1 MGSNTAVINTLRREW
16 ALVLGLVTLVA
27 LETSPLLAWLI
38 HQPAPLLLGGLAV
51 LSLLVLLLARRVAS
65 QADHLA
71 ERLGEPFGTLVL
83 TGSVIVI
90 ELALV
95 SSTMLTG
102 ESNPTLARDS
112 MFSVLMIVLTGVK
125 GITLILASRF
135 QKQGRDGPMQPED
148 LAEVNRSGASTYI
161 NLITTM
167 SVLVLVLPNFSQDST
182 EANYSL
188 PINWLLTVVAVGLY
202 GIFLRYQVGSYRSL
216 FLDTPEQLAF
226 SQSGDASLAGGESEA
241 TEQTQGFVADG
252 LLMGSGLLVL
262 VLIAESMGSL
272 IETGI
277 TDVGLP
283 SSLGGVLVGLLV
295 VAPEA
300 LNAFQAAGRGELQ
313 RSLNTLYGSSLSTLC
328 LTVPAVLLI
337 GELTGTD
344 VILGL
349 DPLESVLLVLTL
361 ILVRP
366 MSGRVSELDGLMLL
380 IVGVVWIALQVVG

>member
-1 MGSNTAVINTLRREW
+1 MRKEWPLMVGAVSLIVLQSTHLLDW
-16 ALVLGLVTLVA
+16 LLLQSATLVLSGL
-27 LETSPLLAWLI
+27 
-38 HQPAPLLLGGLAV
+38 GV
-51 LSLLVLLLARRVAS
+51 LSLLILVLARRVAR

-71 ERLGEPFGTLVL
+71 EQLGEPIGTLVL
-83 TGSVIVI
+83 TGSVILI

-135 QKQGRDGPMQPED
+135 QRVGITEPLQPED
-148 LAEVNRSGASTYI
+148 MATINQSGASTYI

-167 SVLVLVLPNFSQDST
+167 SVLVLLLPNFSSDSA
-182 EANYSL
+182 EANFSL
-188 PINWLLTVVAVGLY
+188 PINWLLTMVAIGLY
-202 GIFLRYQVGSYRSL
+202 AAFLLFQTGSYRNL
-216 FLDTPEQLAF
+216 FLDASKQLE
-226 SQSGDASLAGGESEA
+226 LPTA
-241 TEQTQGFVADG
+241 TAHETNLFHPSSDKEDKSNIRDG
-252 LLMGSGLLVL
+252 LLMALGLLIL
-262 VLIAESMGSL
+262 ALIAESMGDL
-272 IETGI
+272 IEVGI

-283 SSLGGVLVGLLV
+283 SSLGGLLVGLLV

-300 LNAFQAAGRGELQ
+300 LNAFQAANRGEVQ
-313 RSLNTLYGSSLSTLC
+313 RSLNTLYASSLSTLC

-337 GELTGTD
+337 GQLTNTK

-349 DPLESVLLVLTL
+349 NPMESVLLVLTL

-366 MSGRVSELDGLMLL
+366 LSGRVSEIDGLMLL
-380 IVGVVWIALQVVG
+380 TVGVVWVSLQVVS

>member
-1 MGSNTAVINTLRREW
+1 MGGESVVIQTLRQEW
-16 ALVLGLVTLVA
+16 ALLLGVVTLIY
-27 LETSPLLAWLI
+27 LETSHLLDWLI
-38 HQPAPLLLGGLAV
+38 HQPAALVLGGLGV
-51 LSLLVLLLARRVAS
+51 LSVLVLLLARRVAS

-71 ERLGEPFGTLVL
+71 EQLGEPLGTLVL

-125 GITLILASRF
+125 GVTLILASRF
-135 QKQGRDGPMQPED
+135 QKQGREGPMQPED
-148 LAEVNRSGASTYI
+148 LAEMNRSGAATYI

-167 SVLVLVLPNFSQDST
+167 SVLVLVLPNFSQDSL

-202 GIFLRYQVGSYRSL
+202 GMFLLFQIGSYRSL
-216 FLDTPEQLAF
+216 FLDTPEQLAI
-226 SQSGDASLAGGESEA
+226 SQEGDDTDDAAVHDP
-241 TEQTQGFVADG
+241 TEPSKSVWMNG
-252 LLMGSGLLVL
+252 LLMGAGLLVL

-277 TDVGLP
+277 NDLGLP

-337 GELTGTD
+337 GELTDTN

>member
-1 MGSNTAVINTLRREW
+1 MIATLRKEW
-16 ALVLGLVTLVA
+16 ALLLGLLTLVVIEA
-27 LETSPLLAWLI
+27 SELLTWLLD
-38 HQPAPLLLGGLAV
+38 QSASLVLGGLSL
-51 LSLLVLLLARRVAS
+51 LSLLVLALARRIAS

-71 ERLGEPFGTLVL
+71 EALGEPLGTLVL
-83 TGSVIVI
+83 TASVIVI

-135 QKQGRDGPMQPED
+135 QKQGRDTPMQPED
-148 LAEVNRSGASTYI
+148 LAAINQSGASAYI

-167 SVLVLVLPNFSQDST
+167 SVLVLVLPNFSQDSLD
-182 EANYSL
+182 ANYSL
-188 PINWLLTVVAVGLY
+188 PINWLLTLVSIGLY
-202 GIFLRYQVGSYRSL
+202 GIFLRLQVGSYRNL
-216 FLDTPEQLAF
+216 FLDTPEQLAL
-226 SQSGDASLAGGESEA
+226 SQGREANAEEHQPSGEVQESVRRH
-241 TEQTQGFVADG
+241 GV
-252 LLMGSGLLVL
+252 LMASGLLVL
-262 VLIAESMGSL
+262 VLLAESMGSL

-277 TDVGLP
+277 TDLGLP
-283 SSLGGVLVGLLV
+283 SSLGGLLVGLLV

-337 GELTGTD
+337 GEWTGTE

-349 DPLESVLLVLTL
+349 EPLESVLLVLTL
-361 ILVRP
+361 VLVRP
-366 MSGRVSELDGLMLL
+366 MSGRVNELDGLMLL
-380 IVGVVWIALQVVG
+380 TVGVVWIALQLVG

>member
-1 MGSNTAVINTLRREW
+1 MRKEWPLILGAVVLIVLQTTHLLEW
-16 ALVLGLVTLVA
+16 
-27 LETSPLLAWLI
+27 LLLQSATVV
-38 HQPAPLLLGGLAV
+38 LGGLGG
-51 LSLLVLLLARRVAS
+51 LSLLILLLARRIAS

-71 ERLGEPFGTLVL
+71 ETLGEPLGTLVL
-83 TGSVIVI
+83 TGSVILI

-95 SSTMLTG
+95 TSTMLSG

-135 QKQGRDGPMQPED
+135 QTAGITEPFQPED
-148 LAEVNRSGASTYI
+148 MATVNQSGASTYI

-167 SVLVLVLPNFSQDST
+167 SVLVLVLPNFSSDSS
-182 EANYSL
+182 EANFSL
-188 PINWLLTVVAVGLY
+188 PINWLLTVVAIGLY
-202 GIFLRYQVGSYRSL
+202 AAFLRFQAGSYRNL
-216 FLDTPEQLAF
+216 FLEASQQLELPETPATKGLHKAADGDND
-226 SQSGDASLAGGESEA
+226 STIQSGILMA
-241 TEQTQGFVADG
+241 TG
-252 LLMGSGLLVL
+252 LLIL
-262 VLIAESMGSL
+262 VLIAESMGNL
-272 IETGI
+272 IEVGI
-277 TDVGLP
+277 TDLGLP

-300 LNAFQAAGRGELQ
+300 LNAFQAANRGEVQ

-337 GELTGTD
+337 GELTNTN

-349 DPLESVLLVLTL
+349 NPMESVLLVLTL

-366 MSGRVSELDGLMLL
+366 LSGRVSELDGLMLL
-380 IVGVVWIALQVVG
+380 SVGLVWISLQVVS

>member
-1 MGSNTAVINTLRREW
+1 MRAAVLRETPLLIGLLTLVGLATTNLLDW
-16 ALVLGLVTLVA
+16 LLLQPALPVLTGLGL
-27 LETSPLLAWLI
+27 
-38 HQPAPLLLGGLAV
+38 
-51 LSLLVLLLARRVAS
+51 LSVLVLLMARGVAHH
-65 QADHLA
+65 ADQLA
-71 ERLGEPFGTLVL
+71 EHLGEPLGTLVL

-90 ELALV
+90 ELALIA
-95 SSTMLTG
+95 STMLTG

-125 GITLILASRF
+125 GMTLIVAARV
-135 QKQGRDGPMQPED
+135 QRQGRTQPMQPEE
-148 LAEVNRSGASTYI
+148 LAAVNQSGSSAYI
-161 NLITTM
+161 NLITTI
-167 SVLVLVLPNFSQDST
+167 SVLALVLPNFSQDSF

-188 PINWLLTVVAVGLY
+188 PINWLLTFVSISLY
-202 GIFLRYQVGSYRSL
+202 GIFLRGQVGRYRNL
-216 FLDTPEQLAF
+216 FIESNQPLGSGTLSMGNSSADD
-226 SQSGDASLAGGESEA
+226 SQTSILSSG
-241 TEQTQGFVADG
+241 V
-252 LLMGSGLLVL
+252 LMAAGLLVL

-277 TDVGLP
+277 NDLGLP
-283 SSLGGVLVGLLV
+283 SSLGGLLVGLLV

-300 LNAFQAAGRGELQ
+300 LNALQAAGKGELQ

-328 LTVPAVLLI
+328 LTVPAVLAI

-366 MSGRVSELDGLMLL
+366 ISGRVSEIDGLMLL
-380 IVGVVWIALQVVG
+380 TVGVVWVALQLVS